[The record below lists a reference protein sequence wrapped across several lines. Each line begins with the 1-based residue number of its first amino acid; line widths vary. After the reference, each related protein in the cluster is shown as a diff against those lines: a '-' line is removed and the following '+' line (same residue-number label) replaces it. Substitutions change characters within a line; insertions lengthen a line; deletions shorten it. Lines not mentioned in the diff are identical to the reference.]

1 MKKKLKNRSSLLEGY
16 LQAELI
22 GPPAQLVTRIL
33 YDSRQYSAGNG
44 ALFFA
49 ISGKHHN
56 GHEYIEELIAKGVKA
71 FVVEVLPAKDYP
83 AISFYKVPNTLLAL
97 QNLAQQIRLH
107 SSAEIIAI
115 TGSNGKTV
123 VKEWLSQVLQPHFK
137 LTKNPKSYNS
147 QIGVPI
153 SLWNLNADDELG
165 IFEAGISEPDEMES
179 LAQML
184 APKWGIFTNIGSA
197 HAENFSNI
205 EAKIDEKL
213 KLFQKAEHLIY
224 QADGSLLA
232 RKIESFATGKTLQ
245 LHAWSWQ
252 KAGADFQFNL
262 IDTQPNSAQVALD
275 WQGKNHSL
283 SLPFGDE
290 ASLQNAAHSIVCAFL
305 LGLNLEQINTAL
317 AKLNPVEMRLEM
329 KEGIQNGLL
338 INDAYN
344 SDLESLRLALHF
356 LNSHAGERGR
366 VLILSDLQQIGLAP
380 DDLYKALS
388 EIIER
393 FQLESLIL
401 IGEAL
406 ESLEFKTPQ
415 ICAYYPTTDA
425 FLINMHLHSF
435 KEKAV
440 LLKGARSFAFEK
452 IAERLVMHR
461 HETVLEVHLNRVV
474 HNLNY
479 YRSKLKPEAKLM
491 AMVKAFA
498 YGSGA
503 VEVARVLA
511 FHGVDYLAVAY
522 ADEGLELRKAG
533 IELPI
538 MVLNTE
544 SSALKSMIKN
554 KLEPEIYSLARLGE
568 LVDLLEAS
576 PAEEK
581 VLIHLKLET
590 GMHRLGFDEADL
602 DELLQVLQQHSNIA
616 VASVFSHL
624 AAADDPAESDFTR
637 LQIATFKRMSDKIAS
652 RLSYP
657 FLRHIANSSGIER
670 FPEAYFD
677 MVRLGIGLYGVSNV
691 EEERKHLLPISE
703 LKARVSQIKNLKA
716 GDSVGYGRRFKA
728 DAKSR
733 IAVISIGYADGF
745 SRSLSLG
752 VGKVMIKG
760 KLYPTVGS
768 VCMDMVMVNIFEDP
782 IEEGEEVLIF
792 GAERSI
798 YDFARD
804 MNTIPYEVLT
814 GISQRVKRVYFM
826 S

>member
-1 MKKKLKNRSSLLEGY
+1 LKDRSSLLRDY

-22 GPPAQLVTRIL
+22 GPPAKLVSRIL
-33 YDSRQYSAGNG
+33 YDSRQYSAGGG

-49 ISGKHHN
+49 IRGKHHD
-56 GHEYIEELIAKGVKA
+56 GHRYIENLISKGVKA
-71 FVVEVLPAKDYP
+71 FVVEEVPVKYFP
-83 AISFYKVPNTLLAL
+83 EISFYKVPNAWRAM
-97 QNLAQQIRLH
+97 QNLALQIRLH
-107 SSAEIIAI
+107 SRAEIIAV

-123 VKEWLSQVLQPHFK
+123 VKEWLSQLLQPHFR

-153 SLWNLNADDELG
+153 SLWNLKDDDELG
-165 IFEAGISEPDEMES
+165 IFEAGISEPNEMEN
-179 LAQML
+179 LAKML
-184 APKWGIFTNIGSA
+184 APKGGIFTNIGSA
-197 HAENFSNI
+197 HAENFTSI
-205 EAKIDEKL
+205 DAKIAEKL
-213 KLFQKAEHLIY
+213 TLFKNADYLIY
-224 QADGSLLA
+224 QANSSLLA
-232 RKIESFATGKTLQ
+232 QKIESFAARNNIQLQ
-245 LHAWSWQ
+245 GW
-252 KAGADFQFNL
+252 
-262 IDTQPNSAQVALD
+262 D
-275 WQGKNHSL
+275 WQGEQANFQFTLVNSTVNTAQVSL
-283 SLPFGDE
+283 VWQGTNYIFAIPFGDE
-290 ASLQNAAHSIVCAFL
+290 ASLQNSAHIIVCAL
-305 LGLNLEQINTAL
+305 LMGLNQEQINTGL
-317 AKLNPVEMRLEM
+317 QKLSPVEMRLEM
-329 KEGIQNGLL
+329 KAGIQNALL

-356 LNSHAGERGR
+356 LEAHAGERGK

-380 DDLYKALS
+380 ADLYQAVS
-388 EIIER
+388 EIVER
-393 FQLESLIL
+393 FNLESLIL
-401 IGEAL
+401 IGEGLEAL
-406 ESLEFKTPQ
+406 SFQEPQ
-415 ICAYYPTTDA
+415 NSSYYASTEA
-425 FLINMHLHSF
+425 FLMNMHLHSF

-440 LLKGARSFAFEK
+440 LLKGARTFAFEN
-452 IAERLVMHR
+452 IAERLELHR

-479 YRSKLKPEAKLM
+479 YRSKLKPQSKLM

-522 ADEGLELRKAG
+522 ADEGVELRKAG

-544 SSALKSMIKN
+544 SSALKTMIKH
-554 KLEPEIYSLARLGE
+554 KLEPEIYSLQRLRE

-576 PAEEK
+576 PSEEK

-590 GMHRLGFDEADL
+590 GMHRLGFDEEDL
-602 DELLQVLQQHSNIA
+602 DALILSLQQQPNIT

-624 AAADDPAESDFTR
+624 AAADDPAETEFTR
-637 LQIATFKRMSDKIAS
+637 SQIASFGRMSHKVAEALD
-652 RLSYP
+652 YP

-670 FPEAYFD
+670 FPEAHFD
-677 MVRLGIGLYGVSNV
+677 MVRLGLGLYGISNV
-691 EEERKHLLPISE
+691 AEERKHLLPISE
-703 LKARVSQIKNLKA
+703 LKARVSQVKNIKE

-728 DAKSR
+728 DEPTR

-745 SRSLSLG
+745 TRSLSAG
-752 VGKVMIKG
+752 IGKVMIKG

-768 VCMDMVMVNIFEDP
+768 VCMDMLMVNIFQDT
-782 IEEGEEVLIF
+782 IAEGDEVLIF
-792 GAERSI
+792 GDERSI